1 MRSFGREPQR
11 RTTVRKQLFSNS
23 IYNKSRV
30 HSIGKLDS
38 IKCYLGILCVVLV
51 VTLAVRL
58 STLLGS
64 VPLHPANSYIPSLPL
79 RLQAFDNITLAM
91 RQLKSSQVFGSQ
103 GIHIAPNILCF
114 KYTNDME
121 RQHWGRPDKYVSCYV
136 ENACFNPLSN
146 TLYIPHWDSKNIQ
159 IMDFDKGLDI
169 VGTKEESLQNMVF
182 ERIQNPVF
190 FLCRFNPENI
200 YHDIVDSK
208 IPIFANLL
216 SSGLFDTETFSWK
229 KEPLI
234 YNYRLT
240 ETKTTPFD
248 SLLKYITS
256 STTVSSSNLPTT
268 SICIDK
274 LYLGTNAAVRVD
286 MRGNFDRPDSPS
298 KPFNQSMLFSRVIVA
313 NIVDELLPNYKDN
326 LIVNHVANR
335 TNYYDLSI
343 WMATME
349 RNFLWPLSLNG
360 EPHNGTHIV
369 ILKRV
374 SPKRNVTNWQEVEDT
389 VASVVSSRGYSIA
402 FHDFVNVSLSD
413 QVLILSRATVFVSSH
428 GAGMTHMIWMNPKSI
443 VIEIISASN
452 PRLFF
457 PALAA
462 DFDLQLYQYVEHNVI
477 GDFDQDSSIRLN
489 VNSFIHQLSEALW
502 LSDQQFGIAPGCH
515 NPYQMKDFL

>member
-1 MRSFGREPQR
+1 
-11 RTTVRKQLFSNS
+11 
-23 IYNKSRV
+23 
-30 HSIGKLDS
+30 
-38 IKCYLGILCVVLV
+38 
-51 VTLAVRL
+51 
-58 STLLGS
+58 
-64 VPLHPANSYIPSLPL
+64 
-79 RLQAFDNITLAM
+79 M
-91 RQLKSSQVFGSQ
+91 RQLKSSEVFGSQ
-103 GIHIAPNILCF
+103 GIPIAPNILCF

-121 RQHWGRPDKYVSCYV
+121 RKNWGRPDKYVSCYV
-136 ENACFNPLSN
+136 ENACFNHLHN
-146 TLYIPHWDSKNIQ
+146 TLHIPHWDSRKIQ

-169 VGTKEESLQNMVF
+169 LGTKGDSLQNMVF

-216 SSGLFDTETFSWK
+216 SSGLFETETFSWK
-229 KEPLI
+229 ERPLL

-248 SLLKYITS
+248 LLLKYMTS
-256 STTVSSSNLPTT
+256 STTVSSSNLPRT
-268 SICIDK
+268 SICMDK

-286 MRGNFDRPDSPS
+286 MRGNFDGPDSPS
-298 KPFNQSMLFSRVIVA
+298 KSFNQSMLFPRFIVA
-313 NIVDELLPNYKDN
+313 NIVDELLPNYKEN
-326 LIVNHVANR
+326 LIANHVVNR

-349 RNFLWPLSLNG
+349 RDFLWPLSLNG
-360 EPHNGTHIV
+360 EPQNGTHVV

-389 VASVVSSRGYSIA
+389 IASVVASRGYSIS
-402 FHDFVNVSLSD
+402 FHDFVNVSLTD

-462 DFDLQLYQYVEHNVI
+462 DFDLQLYQYVEHDVI
-477 GDFDQDSSIRLN
+477 GDFEQDSCIHLN
-489 VNSFIHQLSEALW
+489 VNSFIRQLSEALW
-502 LSDQQFGIAPGCH
+502 LSDQQFGVTPLCH
-515 NPYQMKDFL
+515 NPYQQKDFL